1 MSYELGLKG
10 KLDTAKQDL
19 TLPKTILENI
29 SNELKAETDGE
40 IEGMVLPYKGPI
52 QSYTKKSGLAM
63 FGIQTEQEV
72 DIQDSLGAVGNKIE
86 RFEFCI
92 AAQSFKEFRIEYDL
106 SVYPVTVVLEENIS
120 RQLKD
125 KASLGY
131 IVICKNRE
139 EFESIVVG
147 AIKTQRG
154 VVDSRVV

>member
-92 AAQSFKEFRIEYDL
+92 AAQSFKEFRYMFMFI
-106 SVYPVTVVLEENIS
+106 
-120 RQLKD
+120 
-125 KASLGY
+125 
-131 IVICKNRE
+131 
-139 EFESIVVG
+139 
-147 AIKTQRG
+147 
-154 VVDSRVV
+154 

>member
-63 FGIQTEQEV
+63 VGTQTEQEV

-92 AAQSFKEFRIEYDL
+92 AAQSFKEFRYRLMFIEYDL
-106 SVYPVTVVLEENIS
+106 SAYPVTVVWRKIFQDNS
-120 RQLKD
+120 RIKHLLDILLYVKT
-125 KASLGY
+125 G
-131 IVICKNRE
+131 KNLNLL
-139 EFESIVVG
+139 
-147 AIKTQRG
+147 
-154 VVDSRVV
+154 